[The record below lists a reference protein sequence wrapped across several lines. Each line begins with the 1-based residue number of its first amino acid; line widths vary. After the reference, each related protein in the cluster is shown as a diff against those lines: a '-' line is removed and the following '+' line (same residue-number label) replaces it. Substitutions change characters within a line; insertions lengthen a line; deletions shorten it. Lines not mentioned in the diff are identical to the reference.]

1 MEYVRDGEIQSRYLV
16 FLKLTALY
24 FTMSD
29 IVHKQI
35 NDRSHQY

>member
-1 MEYVRDGEIQSRYLV
+1 MVKYMAAIWS

-29 IVHKQI
+29 IVHKFEGLVIQI
-35 NDRSHQY
+35 